1 MRESEEANEGAG
13 HCGGSEVFGLG
24 PGECEVPVGGPAR
37 MGEGESRIVQ
47 A

>member
-1 MRESEEANEGAG
+1 MRESEEVTEGSG

-24 PGECEVPVGGPAR
+24 PRECEVPVGGSAR
-37 MGEGESRIVQ
+37 MGEGEPSVVQ